1 MMFFSGTRHA
11 CRSASTCV
19 LLCVTIPGRRDTIPL
34 VTLICSLIMLAS
46 PTAALSG
53 TDTLIHSPY
62 IIEDESG
69 DPYFTYSKGF
79 VLDQNWIGWETY
91 RLKQAPPKNISSSI
105 QMMNVSDGETQVL
118 ATSPSSEHQYMFDT
132 PFSTENG
139 RVVWSENSKIFLYD
153 RTTGKEK
160 SLTTDE
166 SRDDPRLYRQNRNPI
181 ITSDRI
187 IWIGDQVY
195 PSTRSEIFL
204 LNLTSQNRQLVFS
217 GPGKIDTLSADGSRI
232 VWSDERGEAGGGDIY
247 LFDLDRN
254 EETPVCTAR
263 DIQQHPQI
271 SGDYVV
277 WEDYRDGIPAIYL
290 YNLTSKTEQ
299 RISNDNPL
307 TLASM
312 PYISRNFIAWTQ
324 YDIQD
329 RTREK
334 SRTIMIYSISTGE
347 KELFL
352 QGARP
357 LTLQDFKDNRLL
369 YSRQDD
375 KSIKDG
381 FIHLFVIDTP
391 VSAPSPTLSAS
402 SPEQENFIDHG
413 EKSHAPVPTHSASG
427 IATPLAFACLGL
439 IYCIREKL

>member
-1 MMFFSGTRHA
+1 MKMLLRMCGIVFFFF
-11 CRSASTCV
+11 
-19 LLCVTIPGRRDTIPL
+19 L
-34 VTLICSLIMLAS
+34 VMA
-46 PTAALSG
+46 PVAANISG
-53 TDTLIHSPY
+53 TDIPLHSPY
-62 IIEDESG
+62 IIEGESG

-79 VLDQNWIGWETY
+79 VLDQNWIVWETY
-91 RLKQAPPKNISSSI
+91 RLKQAPPKNISSII
-105 QMMNVSDGETQVL
+105 QMMNVSDGEMQVL

-139 RVVWSENSKIFLYD
+139 RVVWSENSKIFLYV

-166 SRDDPRLYRQNRNPI
+166 SRDDPHLYRQNRNPI

-232 VWSDERGEAGGGDIY
+232 VWVDKRNEPGDGDIY
-247 LFDLDRN
+247 LYDIDQN
-254 EETPVCTAR
+254 EERPLCTAP
-263 DIQQHPQI
+263 DLQQYPRI

-277 WEDYRDGIPAIYL
+277 WEDFRDGIPAIYL
-290 YNLTSKTEQ
+290 YNLTSRTES
-299 RISNDNPL
+299 RISDL
-307 TLASM
+307 TFIASM
-312 PYISRNFIAWTQ
+312 PYISGNYIAWTQ

-334 SRTIMIYSISTGE
+334 SRTIMIYNIGTGE
-347 KELFL
+347 KELFR

-357 LTLQDFKDNRLL
+357 LTLQDFRDNHLL
-369 YSRQDD
+369 YSIQDD
-375 KSIKDG
+375 KTLQEG
-381 FIHLFVIDTP
+381 YVHMFVIDRP
-391 VSAPSPTLSAS
+391 VPFPSPTFYSPAHEGGNYTSQVEYSREPTPLQSAS
-402 SPEQENFIDHG
+402 ILSP
-413 EKSHAPVPTHSASG
+413 
-427 IATPLAFACLGL
+427 LL
-439 IYCIREKL
+439 IVCSIFLVYWAIMRIKN